1 MTFFSVTN
9 GLCFG
14 KWFVCF
20 FFFLHKNV
28 LASSGFVIAINE
40 EKSILRLIE
49 RQWEPLKGF

>member
-1 MTFFSVTN
+1 MVFVLEN
-9 GLCFG
+9 GL
-14 KWFVCF
+14 FVF